1 MPAPE
6 PVLTAQRTRPSLVA
20 RPLLDTLDSA
30 PGPLVVAHR
39 GDPTSAPENTLP
51 ALARAVAFG
60 ADMVEVDVRLTADG
74 VPVLL
79 HDATLDRTTTA
90 RGPVGALTSEQLA
103 HVDAGSRF
111 GTAFAGTPVPTLAA
125 ALRLLREAG
134 VPMLLE
140 LKPPMDRV
148 AVSRVLREVRLA
160 GMGEQVLVQSFDR
173 AVVAWARQAEPGVA
187 RGLLVTR
194 VPRDAAEVAT
204 GLGLV
209 ACNPAAL
216 PLLADR
222 PGVERLRALG
232 LRVLPYTVNT
242 PRSWDGLHR
251 RGVTGLITDRP
262 GHLRAWLAQRAQPR
276 AR

>member
-6 PVLTAQRTRPSLVA
+6 PVLTAQRTRPSPA
-20 RPLLDTLDSA
+20 APPLLAALDAA
-30 PGPLVVAHR
+30 PQPLVVAHR

-51 ALARAVAFG
+51 ALARAVALG
-60 ADMVEVDVRLTADG
+60 ADMVEADVRLTADG

-79 HDATLDRTTTA
+79 HDATLDRTTTG
-90 RGPVGALTSEQLA
+90 RGPVGELTSEQLV
-103 HVDAGSRF
+103 HVDAGGRC
-111 GTAFAGTPVPTLAA
+111 GPAFAGTPVPTLAA

-160 GMGEQVLVQSFDR
+160 GMCELVLVQSFDR
-173 AVVAWARQAEPGVA
+173 AVVAWARQAEPAVA

-194 VPRDAAEVAT
+194 VPRDLSQVAA

-222 PGVERLRALG
+222 GGVERLRKLG
-232 LRVLPYTVNT
+232 LRVLPYTVNA
-242 PRSWDGLHR
+242 PRAWEALHR

-262 GHLRAWLAQRAQPR
+262 GHLRAWLAHRGQPR
-276 AR
+276 AV